1 MDGATHL
8 SLFLSLVPPFG
19 PLHGFHIKHSLS
31 TYIHQAGLV
40 PGGCWS
46 FLFSF
51 FVVGFVWLW

>member
-8 SLFLSLVPPFG
+8 SLFLSLVPPLC

-31 TYIHQAGLV
+31 TYIHEAGLV
-40 PGGCWS
+40 LGGCWE
-46 FLFSF
+46 FSF